1 MTKIKIDFT
10 VGRMTQYILIKACIY
25 IVFTSFLTLKSMD
38 DNKNTDFEFH
48 QYLMLTDKAWIIG
61 IEKKNH
67 VCQLVK
73 YHWHI
78 FETTVVPK

>member
-48 QYLMLTDKAWIIG
+48 QYLMLTDKA
-61 IEKKNH
+61 
-67 VCQLVK
+67 
-73 YHWHI
+73 
-78 FETTVVPK
+78 